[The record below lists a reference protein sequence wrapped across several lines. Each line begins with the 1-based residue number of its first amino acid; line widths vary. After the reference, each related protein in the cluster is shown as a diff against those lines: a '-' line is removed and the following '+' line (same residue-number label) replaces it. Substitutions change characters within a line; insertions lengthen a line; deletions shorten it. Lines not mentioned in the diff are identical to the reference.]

1 MLGQGELILSL
12 TVRKLRLIHQFPS
25 KLTGMQKLTR
35 TRFLVPEKRPKL
47 ILLLFFFLNEFTTKW
62 IIDEVNVNRNM

>member
-47 ILLLFFFLNEFTTKW
+47 ILFYFLNEFNMKW